1 MALAAL
7 IRGKSTNQ
15 GENKGKQ
22 SQEIVH
28 NCENAH
34 IINFSFKSKSK
45 LLNYDARIAELPSP
59 EQVSNLLSNGF
70 EGLLVFNLCSSTAT
84 VMKDLQTEGQP
95 ISPLPPK
102 YNPHMKAGCDWE
114 LISKGGF
121 LAVTSPG
128 WRCNY
133 SHVLRWSSIKKCTV
147 IQGHRLLCF
156 ALMATPKRSWEK
168 LQQMHSYLIKTGDCT
183 GIVNL
188 QIEILQNGCWEICP
202 SKALGF
208 Q

>member
-45 LLNYDARIAELPSP
+45 LLNYDAWIAELPSP

-84 VMKDLQTEGQP
+84 VMTDLQTEGQP
-95 ISPLPPK
+95 VSPLPPK
-102 YNPHMKAGCDWE
+102 YNPDMKAGCDWE

-128 WRCNY
+128 WCCNY
-133 SHVLRWSSIKKCTV
+133 SHVLRWSSIKKVHSNTRIRTTLFCSYGYSQKKLREVTADAFLPHKDRRL
-147 IQGHRLLCF
+147 HRN
-156 ALMATPKRSWEK
+156 S
-168 LQQMHSYLIKTGDCT
+168 
-183 GIVNL
+183 
-188 QIEILQNGCWEICP
+188 
-202 SKALGF
+202 
-208 Q
+208 